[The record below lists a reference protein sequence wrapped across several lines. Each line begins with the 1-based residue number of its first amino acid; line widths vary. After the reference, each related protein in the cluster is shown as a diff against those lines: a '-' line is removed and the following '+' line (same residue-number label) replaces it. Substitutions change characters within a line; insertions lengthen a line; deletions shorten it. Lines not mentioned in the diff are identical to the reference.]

1 MNLVKRLLIVSMI
14 TLVPM
19 LQASNAWSKDFKDKS
34 LSHRNNSAI
43 YISPESRNN
52 IRTRTVFNERFNDV
66 WDALLIHID
75 EEAYNPVS
83 INESEGKIVVDK
95 YSEFDSDLDCGA
107 YESRQ
112 GRVSTK
118 DVITT
123 YSYLLTRINDRK
135 SSLTLD
141 VDGTASWQIN
151 GRNRPEMRR
160 YGISDSACVSV
171 GSYENNF
178 FNNIGKTISLLKRPV
193 RVVDNRKKLE
203 QKKRDRLARIEAR
216 RQLDDDYRQ
225 RELRQQR
232 EIRRPVVVPLQRESR
247 RTEVVTQQRE
257 DRRREAIR
265 DERASPRQQVTSV
278 NKHRPARKNIA
289 MLKVSMNKNR
299 VIKLLGQP
307 KMIKRDPRQ
316 RKGNILIYDNLKVFM
331 LNGRVQSWK

>member
-118 DVITT
+118 DVVTT
-123 YSYLLTRINDRK
+123 YSYQLTRINNRK

-216 RQLDDDYRQ
+216 RQQENESRQ

-232 EIRRPVVVPLQRESR
+232 EIRRPEVVPLQRESR
-247 RTEVVTQQRE
+247 RQ
-257 DRRREAIR
+257 EAIR